1 MGVASQ
7 ESRSMTRKKF
17 IIISALVSAFAL
29 ALPFVCNE
37 KLEESFYSLTTDKLS
52 SPARIAFISDLHNT
66 LYGRDM
72 SEITSSLERFKPDIV
87 LLGGDFF
94 DYVWGEPNSVRL
106 ARILPERYPCFYAL
120 GNHEFKRSQQDIIK
134 KEMSALGI
142 TVLDG
147 KFADFRTGEST
158 IRIHGIDGGFYK
170 EQLKT
175 CVNAILPDAYNILL
189 NHYPEEFP
197 ELSKLGFDL
206 ILSGHAHGG
215 QWRFPPVLP
224 NGVISPG
231 EGIFPHYTGGLY
243 YENGSQMLVSR
254 GLQRC
259 PRDIIIPRVFNRPE
273 IVFITIS
280 H

>member
-1 MGVASQ
+1 
-7 ESRSMTRKKF
+7 MTRKKF
-17 IIISALVSAFAL
+17 IILSAIVSAFAI
-29 ALPFVCNE
+29 ALPFVCSE
-37 KLEESFYSLTTDKLS
+37 KLEESSYSLSTDKLS
-52 SPARIAFISDLHNT
+52 SSAKIAFISDLHNT

-72 SEITSSLERFKPDIV
+72 SEITSSLERFRPDIV

-94 DYVWGEPNSVRL
+94 DYVWGEPNSVKL
-106 ARILPERYPCFYAL
+106 AELLSENYPCFYAL
-120 GNHEFKRSQQDIIK
+120 GNHEFKRGQQDIIK

-142 TVLDG
+142 KVLDG
-147 KFADFRTGEST
+147 KYADAAVGDST
-158 IRIHGIDGGFYK
+158 IRIHGIDGGSYK
-170 EQLKT
+170 EQLSACT
-175 CVNAILPDAYNILL
+175 DAILPDAFNILL

-197 ELSKLGFDL
+197 ELSRLGFDL

-215 QWRFPPVLP
+215 QWRFPPILP

-231 EGIFPHYTGGLY
+231 EGIFPYYTGGLY
-243 YENGSQMLVSR
+243 SENGSRMLVSR

-273 IVFITIS
+273 IVLITIS